1 VNPPLWG
8 KRTKAKQVVTTRK
21 PHGGSVVGFFVAAV
35 ENHMENEDNVLDE
48 MLREISVLLSEY
60 PKAIE
65 QRASVIHAIGKD
77 PELAEKLVKA
87 ADTMRDSG
95 NLYLTWAKH
104 YAALAAGNTD
114 ATSDEDETEDF
125 DV

>member
-1 VNPPLWG
+1 
-8 KRTKAKQVVTTRK
+8 
-21 PHGGSVVGFFVAAV
+21 
-35 ENHMENEDNVLDE
+35 METEDNVINELV
-48 MLREISVLLSEY
+48 REIAGLIHEY
-60 PKAIE
+60 PKVLERLA
-65 QRASVIHAIGKD
+65 ADIHASGKD
-77 PELAEKLVKA
+77 PELAQTLVKA

-104 YAALAAGNTD
+104 YASVAAGNTD

>member
-1 VNPPLWG
+1 
-8 KRTKAKQVVTTRK
+8 
-21 PHGGSVVGFFVAAV
+21 
-35 ENHMENEDNVLDE
+35 METEDNIIDE
-48 MLREISVLLSEY
+48 LIQEITGLINEY
-60 PKAIE
+60 PKVLE
-65 QRASVIHAIGKD
+65 RRAVEIHASGKD
-77 PELAEKLVKA
+77 PDLAQTLVKA

-104 YAALAAGNTD
+104 YASVAAGKTD

>member
-1 VNPPLWG
+1 
-8 KRTKAKQVVTTRK
+8 
-21 PHGGSVVGFFVAAV
+21 
-35 ENHMENEDNVLDE
+35 METEDNVIGEL
-48 MLREISVLLSEY
+48 LQEISGLIHEY
-60 PKAIE
+60 PKALE
-65 QRASVIHAIGKD
+65 RRAAEIYASGKD
-77 PELAEKLVKA
+77 PDLAHTLVKA

-104 YAALAAGNTD
+104 YASVAAGNTD

>member
-1 VNPPLWG
+1 M
-8 KRTKAKQVVTTRK
+8 K
-21 PHGGSVVGFFVAAV
+21 
-35 ENHMENEDNVLDE
+35 NEDNVIDE
-48 MLREISVLLSEY
+48 LLREITGLLQEY

-65 QRASVIHAIGKD
+65 RRAAVIHAGGKD
-77 PELAEKLVKA
+77 PELAEKLIKA

-104 YAALAAGNTD
+104 YAALAEGNTD
-114 ATSDEDETEDF
+114 ASSDEDETEDF

>member
-1 VNPPLWG
+1 M
-8 KRTKAKQVVTTRK
+8 
-21 PHGGSVVGFFVAAV
+21 GFFF
-35 ENHMENEDNVLDE
+35 EYEGPMENEDNTIGEL
-48 MLREISVLLSEY
+48 LGEIAGLINQY

-65 QRASVIHAIGKD
+65 RRAAIIQATGKD
-77 PELAEKLVKA
+77 PELVEKLVKA

-104 YAALAAGNTD
+104 YAALADGNTD
-114 ATSDEDETEDF
+114 ASSDEDETEDF

>member
-1 VNPPLWG
+1 
-8 KRTKAKQVVTTRK
+8 
-21 PHGGSVVGFFVAAV
+21 
-35 ENHMENEDNVLDE
+35 MESEDNVIDE
-48 MLREISVLLSEY
+48 LLREIAGLIHQY
-60 PKAIE
+60 PKALE
-65 QRASVIHAIGKD
+65 RRAAEIHAGGKD
-77 PELAEKLVKA
+77 PELAQTLVKA

-104 YAALAAGNTD
+104 YAAVASGNTD

>member
-1 VNPPLWG
+1 M
-8 KRTKAKQVVTTRK
+8 Q
-21 PHGGSVVGFFVAAV
+21 
-35 ENHMENEDNVLDE
+35 NEDNVLDE
-48 MLREISVLLSEY
+48 LLSEIASLLHEY

-65 QRASVIHAIGKD
+65 HRAAVIHATGKD
-77 PELAEKLVKA
+77 PELVEKLVKA

-104 YAALAAGNTD
+104 FAALAAGNTD
-114 ATSDEDETEDF
+114 ASSDEDETEDF

>member
-1 VNPPLWG
+1 M
-8 KRTKAKQVVTTRK
+8 Q
-21 PHGGSVVGFFVAAV
+21 
-35 ENHMENEDNVLDE
+35 NEDNVLGE
-48 MLREISVLLSEY
+48 LLREIAGLINEY

-65 QRASVIHAIGKD
+65 QRAASIQSTGKD
-77 PELAEKLVKA
+77 PELVEKLVKA

-104 YAALAAGNTD
+104 YAALAEGNTD
-114 ATSDEDETEDF
+114 ASTDEDETEDF

>member
-1 VNPPLWG
+1 M
-8 KRTKAKQVVTTRK
+8 
-21 PHGGSVVGFFVAAV
+21 GFFCWSLKRWL
-35 ENHMENEDNVLDE
+35 MESEDNVIDE
-48 MLREISVLLSEY
+48 LLKEITGLITAY

-65 QRASVIHAIGKD
+65 RRAAMIQATGKD
-77 PELAEKLVKA
+77 PELVEKLVKA

-104 YAALAAGNTD
+104 YAALAQGNTD
-114 ATSDEDETEDF
+114 ASSDEDDTEDF

>member
-1 VNPPLWG
+1 
-8 KRTKAKQVVTTRK
+8 
-21 PHGGSVVGFFVAAV
+21 
-35 ENHMENEDNVLDE
+35 MENEDNVINEL
-48 MLREISVLLSEY
+48 LGEIAGLINQY

-65 QRASVIHAIGKD
+65 RRAAMVQATGKD
-77 PELAEKLVKA
+77 PELVEKLAKA

-104 YAALAAGNTD
+104 YAAMAEGNTD
-114 ATSDEDETEDF
+114 ASSDEDETEDF

>member
-1 VNPPLWG
+1 
-8 KRTKAKQVVTTRK
+8 
-21 PHGGSVVGFFVAAV
+21 
-35 ENHMENEDNVLDE
+35 MENEDNVIGEL
-48 MLREISVLLSEY
+48 LKEITGLITAY

-65 QRASVIHAIGKD
+65 RRAAMIQATGQD
-77 PELAEKLVKA
+77 PELVEKLVKA

-104 YAALAAGNTD
+104 YAALAEGNTD
-114 ATSDEDETEDF
+114 ASSDEDETEDF